1 MLFLLSEYSFL
12 TSLYYPLWGGQM
24 AAPNSSQLL
33 TLSSHDQIMDLEMG
47 EIILDYLVVTE
58 SKHLRET

>member
-1 MLFLLSEYSFL
+1 
-12 TSLYYPLWGGQM
+12 M
-24 AAPNSSQLL
+24 AAPNNSQLL